1 MKPAV
6 VVDTN
11 VPIVANGRAEQAGP
25 ACVSTSIRKLRDIH
39 SRHRV
44 LVDRLGLI
52 LDEYRRHLSP
62 RGQPVLG
69 DAFFKWLWDNQANP
83 QVCYQVMITPS
94 GADDETFVEFPT
106 DPRLAKFDP
115 SDGKF
120 VATVLACGEQ
130 APIINATDTDWWDCR
145 EALTDHGVTVEFL
158 CPELMTRARNREK

>member
-25 ACVSTSIRKLRDIH
+25 ACVSTSIRKLREIH

-44 LVDRLGLI
+44 LVDRHGLI

-62 RGQPVLG
+62 RGQPGLG

-83 QVCYQVMITPS
+83 QVCSQVEITPVDGS
-94 GADDETFVEFPT
+94 FTEFPS
-106 DPRLAKFDP
+106 DPDLIAFDP
-115 SDGKF
+115 SDRKF
-120 VATVLACGEQ
+120 VAVILASGAA
-130 APIINATDTDWWDCR
+130 APLLNAADTDWWLFR
-145 EALTDHGVTVEFL
+145 EALARHGVVIEFL
-158 CPELMTRARNREK
+158 CPSLMTASGMI